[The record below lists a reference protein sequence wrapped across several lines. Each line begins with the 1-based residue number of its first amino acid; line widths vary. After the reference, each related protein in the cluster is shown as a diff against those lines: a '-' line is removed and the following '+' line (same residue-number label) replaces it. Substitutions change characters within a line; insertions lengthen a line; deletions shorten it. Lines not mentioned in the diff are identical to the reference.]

1 LAAYGHLWNENNPD
15 NPITGGYYLMKFSK
29 AYGDFAHYYFDELD
43 EAWELFKLYR
53 AAYELAKNLKKRV

>member
-1 LAAYGHLWNENNPD
+1 
-15 NPITGGYYLMKFSK
+15 MKFSK